1 MNVVRYLGVA
11 LVLGVSTALVGV
23 VVSQPPNGV
32 RLFLRCLRWG
42 IATGAATGAAF
53 GALVTLVGSFNT
65 EPAPALGL
73 TLAGAVA
80 GCVTGAVVALLP
92 TVVGAVLITA
102 VLGRRHPNPA
112 AEADVERDL
121 TGVFGAVVAVL
132 DVILLLALLAGGDG
146 LTSAAIA
153 VPFIVVG
160 NAFVVLMLGRAR
172 MSISRLWVEVAG
184 R

>member
-1 MNVVRYLGVA
+1 MIAARYLGVA
-11 LVLGVSTALVGV
+11 LVLGVCTALVGV
-23 VVSQPPNGV
+23 VVSQPPNGL

-53 GALVTLVGSFNT
+53 GGLLTLIGSFDT

-80 GCVTGAVVALLP
+80 GCVAGAIVALLP
-92 TVVGAVLITA
+92 TLFGALLITA
-102 VLGRRHPNPA
+102 VLGRRHPSPA

-121 TGVFGAVVAVL
+121 TGVFAAVVAVL

-153 VPFIVVG
+153 LPLILAG
-160 NAFVVLMLGRAR
+160 NAFVVLILRRAR
-172 MSISRLWVEVAG
+172 MSISQLWLEVAG